1 MLFNHGR
8 GALGKAVRQRSPR
21 FIASTNLICRTL
33 RAAALRQLSV
43 PTPPIAYGNLRGEWS
58 LVDCDPIWAVLLSP
72 DAAPGLSFVTTAVTG
87 ADIATGLTFP
97 NGRGLHVPLTFDD
110 GTTTFTLQAVFSV
123 RVRVRLRMLIKT
135 PNPNPNPSPNP
146 NPNPNPN
153 LRRARS
159 YVSSAGPRTRSAST
173 PSFRQP
179 SSPST
184 CLRLRPCGSRR
195 SFSYPNPSPSP
206 SPNPNSNRTLA
217 LIRIHP

>member
-110 GTTTFTLQAVFSV
+110 GTTTFTLQAA
-123 RVRVRLRMLIKT
+123 RVRLRLRHRLRMLIET
-135 PNPNPNPSPNP
+135 
-146 NPNPNPN
+146 
-153 LRRARS
+153 
-159 YVSSAGPRTRSAST
+159 ST
-173 PSFRQP
+173 PTPTPTLPLPLPLPLTLGEPDRPFRQP
-179 SSPST
+179 ARGRARLPLPRSD
-184 CLRLRPCGSRR
+184 CGARLRPASVCDRAARGG
-195 SFSYPNPSPSP
+195 PSPT
-206 SPNPNSNRTLA
+206 RTRTRTRA
-217 LIRIHP
+217 RIRTRTRT